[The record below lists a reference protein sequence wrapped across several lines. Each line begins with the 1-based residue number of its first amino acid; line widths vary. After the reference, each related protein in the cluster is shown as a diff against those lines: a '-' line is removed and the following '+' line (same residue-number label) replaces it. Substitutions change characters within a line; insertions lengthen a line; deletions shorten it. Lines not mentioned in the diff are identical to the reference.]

1 MKIIRYQTPELSSD
15 THSLSSET
23 NSDTEQKAEQH
34 SAAEPYS
41 ANTSYEDVIRNYAL
55 PFPSTLSDNES
66 KPYYD
71 IEEYDDILKTD
82 YPLVYIDHFI
92 ELSLDDLQF
101 GSPTDFVWHYTYH
114 SHRLS
119 SRRFNR
125 RLRHILNSADYIA
138 HEQHHLQAHSSYIDS
153 LILLHRYD
161 FDPLI
166 TIAQLFL

>member
-1 MKIIRYQTPELSSD
+1 M
-15 THSLSSET
+15 
-23 NSDTEQKAEQH
+23 
-34 SAAEPYS
+34 
-41 ANTSYEDVIRNYAL
+41 
-55 PFPSTLSDNES
+55 PFPSTLSDNEP

-71 IEEYDDILKTD
+71 IEEYDDILKKD
-82 YPLVYIDHFI
+82 YPLVYIDRYI

-101 GSPTDFVWHYTYH
+101 GFPTDFVWHYTYH
-114 SHRLS
+114 SHRLYS

-138 HEQHHLQAHSSYIDS
+138 HEQHHLQAHSSYIES

-161 FDPLI
+161 FEPLI